1 MAKITIKE
9 LFYGDKYNIMGEV
22 VKQVFAR
29 QDEFIANPH
38 TFRELEIVRQA
49 LIAVEKMKKNGHY
62 EMAVLLVVKLS
73 ALLDDNIKKPR
84 KASQSSRRERRELF
98 KSFF

>member
-1 MAKITIKE
+1 
-9 LFYGDKYNIMGEV
+9 
-22 VKQVFAR
+22 
-29 QDEFIANPH
+29 
-38 TFRELEIVRQA
+38 
-49 LIAVEKMKKNGHY
+49 MKKNGHY

-84 KASQSSRRERRELF
+84 KASQSLRRERRELF

>member
-1 MAKITIKE
+1 
-9 LFYGDKYNIMGEV
+9 
-22 VKQVFAR
+22 
-29 QDEFIANPH
+29 
-38 TFRELEIVRQA
+38 
-49 LIAVEKMKKNGHY
+49 MKKNGHY